1 LIILPT
7 RCWPWGELDDEFSK
21 GERGGRF
28 GRIMA
33 AGCLRM
39 PWQHENLLRSISWF
53 LAAGG
58 TAWIV
63 AGFHTG
69 REKMRAFFAEEA
81 VKAAGL
87 EVERIWERN
96 AEGVEREWLTDRG
109 IEDIIQR
116 KRWLVV
122 ALLKRR

>member
-1 LIILPT
+1 
-7 RCWPWGELDDEFSK
+7 
-21 GERGGRF
+21 
-28 GRIMA
+28 MA
-33 AGCLRM
+33 AGCLWM
-39 PWQHENLLRSISWF
+39 PWQHEKLLRSVSWF
-53 LAAGG
+53 LARGG
-58 TAWIV
+58 RAWIV

-69 REKMRAFFAEEA
+69 REKMRGFFEEEA

-109 IEDIIQR
+109 IEDITQR

-122 ALLKRR
+122 ALRSVGDRLCHGYDCNDTLEL

>member
-1 LIILPT
+1 
-7 RCWPWGELDDEFSK
+7 
-21 GERGGRF
+21 
-28 GRIMA
+28 
-33 AGCLRM
+33 M
-39 PWQHENLLRSISWF
+39 PWQHENILRSISWF

-96 AEGVEREWLTDRG
+96 AEGLEREWVTDRG
-109 IEDIIQR
+109 IEDVPQR

-122 ALLKRR
+122 AILKRR